1 MTNKMIM
8 RRIYMAVCLVLASA
22 SVMAQDLTDVLL
34 SVERNN
40 KELQALQKSNESQL
54 VEYRSGNILEDPTI
68 EYSPLFAPGTK
79 GVASSELVVKLGFD
93 FPTLYASRNK
103 AGKMQQTVLDMQYQL
118 RRRDILLEVKKIC
131 LDLIRLNQ
139 ERALLDERMRN
150 ADELLVLFERRLA
163 EGDASLLDVNKIRMD
178 RMNVNTEV
186 VQNETERAG
195 LMQSLT
201 ALNGNEPLAF
211 DAAAYPAV
219 PEIAYS
225 DSLCDTLANADF
237 AVRAARASAE
247 QAVQEVSVNRQNWIP
262 KLEVGYRRNTDMDD
276 AVNGFLIGGSVPIFT
291 SANKVKSAKA
301 KAVGANLEVE
311 NVQMQTEAQVRSL
324 LNTAVQLRRTADTYD
339 TELMYSTLRLLR
351 TAVENGEL
359 SIIEYYVEA
368 DNIYK
373 NLQAYMTVENQY
385 QQTVAEIYKNV
396 MLY

>member
-1 MTNKMIM
+1 
-8 RRIYMAVCLVLASA
+8 MAVCALSLASA
-22 SVMAQDLTDVLL
+22 AVMAQDMTDVLL

-40 KELQALQKSNESQL
+40 KELQALQKSNEAQL
-54 VEYRSGNILEDPTI
+54 VEYRSGNIVEDPTI
-68 EYSPLFAPGTK
+68 EYSPFFAPGTK

-103 AGKMQQTVLDMQYQL
+103 AGKMQQTALDMQYQL
-118 RRRDILLEVKKIC
+118 RRRDILLEAKKIC

-150 ADELLVLFERRLA
+150 ADELLAMFERRLA

-186 VQNETERAG
+186 VQNGTERAT
-195 LMQSLT
+195 LLQSLT
-201 ALNGNEPLAF
+201 ALNGNQPLTF

-219 PEIAYS
+219 PVIAYS
-225 DSLCDTLANADF
+225 DTLCDTLVNADF

-247 QAVQEVSVNRQNWIP
+247 QAEQEVSVNRQNWIP
-262 KLEVGYRRNTDMDD
+262 KFEVGYRRNTDMND
-276 AVNGFLIGGSVPIFT
+276 AVNGFMVGGSVPIFS
-291 SANKVKSAKA
+291 SANKVRSAKT
-301 KAVGANLEVE
+301 KAVSASLEVE
-311 NVQMQTEAQVRSL
+311 SVQMSAEAQVRSL

-339 TELMYSTLRLLR
+339 TALMYSTLRLLR

-385 QQTVAEIYKNV
+385 QQTVAEIYKNR
-396 MLY
+396 LLE

>member
-1 MTNKMIM
+1 
-8 RRIYMAVCLVLASA
+8 MAVCALSLASA
-22 SVMAQDLTDVLL
+22 AVMAQDMTDVLL

-40 KELQALQKSNESQL
+40 KELQALQKSNEAQL
-54 VEYRSGNILEDPTI
+54 VEYRSGNIVEDPTI
-68 EYSPLFAPGTK
+68 EYSPFFALGTK

-103 AGKMQQTVLDMQYQL
+103 AGKMQQTALDMQYQL
-118 RRRDILLEVKKIC
+118 RRRDILLEAKKIC

-150 ADELLVLFERRLA
+150 ADELLAMFERRLA
-163 EGDASLLDVNKIRMD
+163 EGDASLLDVNKIRME

-186 VQNETERAG
+186 VQNGTERAT
-195 LMQSLT
+195 LLQSLT
-201 ALNGNEPLAF
+201 ALNGNQPLTF
-211 DAAAYPAV
+211 DAAAYPVV
-219 PEIAYS
+219 PVIAYS
-225 DSLCDTLANADF
+225 DTLCDTLVNADF

-247 QAVQEVSVNRQNWIP
+247 QAEQEVSVNRQNWIP
-262 KLEVGYRRNTDMDD
+262 KFEVGYRRNTDMND
-276 AVNGFLIGGSVPIFT
+276 AVNGFMVGGSVPIFS
-291 SANKVKSAKA
+291 SANKVRSAKA
-301 KAVGANLEVE
+301 KAVSASLEVE
-311 NVQMQTEAQVRSL
+311 SVQMSAEAQVRSL

-339 TELMYSTLRLLR
+339 TALMYSTLRLLR

-385 QQTVAEIYKNV
+385 QQTVAEIYKNR
-396 MLY
+396 LLE

>member
-1 MTNKMIM
+1 
-8 RRIYMAVCLVLASA
+8 MAVCALSLASA
-22 SVMAQDLTDVLL
+22 AVMAQDMTDVLL

-40 KELQALQKSNESQL
+40 KELQALQKSNEAQI
-54 VEYRSGNILEDPTI
+54 VEYRSGNIVEDLTI
-68 EYSPLFAPGTK
+68 EYSPFFAPGAK
-79 GVASSELVVKLGFD
+79 GVTSSELVVKLGFD

-103 AGKMQQTVLDMQYQL
+103 AGKMQQTALDMQYQL
-118 RRRDILLEVKKIC
+118 RRRDILLEAKKIC

-139 ERALLDERMRN
+139 ERELLEERMRN
-150 ADELLVLFERRLA
+150 ADELLAMFEKRLA

-186 VQNETERAG
+186 VQNGTERAT
-195 LMQSLT
+195 LLQSLT
-201 ALNGNEPLAF
+201 ALNGNQPLTF

-219 PEIAYS
+219 PLIAYS
-225 DSLCDTLANADF
+225 DTLCDTLVNADF

-247 QAVQEVSVNRQNWIP
+247 QAEQEVSVNRQNWIP
-262 KLEVGYRRNTDMDD
+262 KFEVGYRRNTDMND
-276 AVNGFLIGGSVPIFT
+276 AVNGFMVGGSVPIFS
-291 SANKVKSAKA
+291 SANKVRSAKA
-301 KAVGANLEVE
+301 KAVSASLEVE
-311 NVQMQTEAQVRSL
+311 SVQMSAEAQVRSL

-339 TELMYSTLRLLR
+339 TALMYSTLRLLR

-385 QQTVAEIYKNV
+385 QQTVAEIYKNR
-396 MLY
+396 LLE

>member
-1 MTNKMIM
+1 
-8 RRIYMAVCLVLASA
+8 MAVCALSLASA
-22 SVMAQDLTDVLL
+22 AVMAQDMTDVLL

-40 KELQALQKSNESQL
+40 KELQALQKSNEAQL
-54 VEYRSGNILEDPTI
+54 VEYRSGNIVEDPTI
-68 EYSPLFAPGTK
+68 EYSPFFAPGTK

-103 AGKMQQTVLDMQYQL
+103 AGKMQQIALDMQYQL
-118 RRRDILLEVKKIC
+118 RRRDILLEAKKIC

-139 ERALLDERMRN
+139 ERVLLDERMRN
-150 ADELLVLFERRLA
+150 ADELLAMFERRLA

-186 VQNETERAG
+186 VQNGTERAT
-195 LMQSLT
+195 LLQSLT
-201 ALNGNEPLAF
+201 ALNGNQPLTF

-219 PEIAYS
+219 PLIAYS
-225 DSLCDTLANADF
+225 DTLCDTLVNADF

-247 QAVQEVSVNRQNWIP
+247 QAEQEVSVNRQNWIP
-262 KLEVGYRRNTDMDD
+262 KFEVGYRRNTDMND
-276 AVNGFLIGGSVPIFT
+276 AVNGFMVGGSVPIFS
-291 SANKVKSAKA
+291 SANKVRSAKA
-301 KAVGANLEVE
+301 KAVSASLEVE
-311 NVQMQTEAQVRSL
+311 SVQMSAEAQVRSL

-339 TELMYSTLRLLR
+339 TALMYSTLRLLR

-385 QQTVAEIYKNV
+385 QQTVAEIYKNRLLEV
-396 MLY
+396 SP

>member
-1 MTNKMIM
+1 
-8 RRIYMAVCLVLASA
+8 MAVCVLSLASA
-22 SVMAQDLTDVLL
+22 AVMAQDMTDVLL

-40 KELQALQKSNESQL
+40 KELQALQKSNEAQL
-54 VEYRSGNILEDPTI
+54 VEYRSGNIVEDPTI
-68 EYSPLFAPGTK
+68 EYSPFFAPGTK

-103 AGKMQQTVLDMQYQL
+103 AGKMQQTALDMQYQL
-118 RRRDILLEVKKIC
+118 RRRDILLEAKKIC

-150 ADELLVLFERRLA
+150 ADELLAMFERRLA

-186 VQNETERAG
+186 VQNGTERAT
-195 LMQSLT
+195 LLQSLT
-201 ALNGNEPLAF
+201 ALNGNQPLTF

-219 PEIAYS
+219 PVIAYS
-225 DSLCDTLANADF
+225 DTLCDTLVNADF

-247 QAVQEVSVNRQNWIP
+247 QAEQEVSVNRQNWIP
-262 KLEVGYRRNTDMDD
+262 KFEVGYRRNTDMND
-276 AVNGFLIGGSVPIFT
+276 AVNGFMVGGSVPIFS
-291 SANKVKSAKA
+291 SANKVRSAKT
-301 KAVGANLEVE
+301 KAVSASLEVE
-311 NVQMQTEAQVRSL
+311 SVQMSAEAQVRSL

-339 TELMYSTLRLLR
+339 TALMYSTLRLLR

-385 QQTVAEIYKNV
+385 QQTVAEIYKNR
-396 MLY
+396 LLE

>member
-1 MTNKMIM
+1 
-8 RRIYMAVCLVLASA
+8 MAVCALSLASA
-22 SVMAQDLTDVLL
+22 AVMAQDMTDVLL

-40 KELQALQKSNESQL
+40 KELQALQKSNEAQL
-54 VEYRSGNILEDPTI
+54 VEYRSGNIVEDPTI
-68 EYSPLFAPGTK
+68 EYSPFFAPGTK

-103 AGKMQQTVLDMQYQL
+103 AGKMQQIALDMQYQL
-118 RRRDILLEVKKIC
+118 RRRDILLEAKKIC

-139 ERALLDERMRN
+139 ERVLLDERMRN
-150 ADELLVLFERRLA
+150 ADELLAMFERRLA

-186 VQNETERAG
+186 VQNGTERAT
-195 LMQSLT
+195 LLQSLT
-201 ALNGNEPLAF
+201 ALNGNQPLTF

-219 PEIAYS
+219 PLIAYS
-225 DSLCDTLANADF
+225 DTLCDTLVNADF

-247 QAVQEVSVNRQNWIP
+247 QAEQEVSVNRQNWIP
-262 KLEVGYRRNTDMDD
+262 KFEVGYRRNTDMND
-276 AVNGFLIGGSVPIFT
+276 AVNGFMVGGSVPIFS
-291 SANKVKSAKA
+291 SANKVRSAKA
-301 KAVGANLEVE
+301 KAVSASLEVE
-311 NVQMQTEAQVRSL
+311 SVQMSAEAQVRSL

-339 TELMYSTLRLLR
+339 TALMYSTLRLLR

-385 QQTVAEIYKNV
+385 QQTVAEIYKNR
-396 MLY
+396 LLE

>member
-1 MTNKMIM
+1 
-8 RRIYMAVCLVLASA
+8 MAVCALSLASA
-22 SVMAQDLTDVLL
+22 AVMAQDMTDVLL

-40 KELQALQKSNESQL
+40 KELQALQKSNEAQM
-54 VEYRSGNILEDPTI
+54 VEYRSGNIVEDPTI
-68 EYSPLFAPGTK
+68 EYSPFFAPGTK

-103 AGKMQQTVLDMQYQL
+103 AGKMQQTALDMQYQL
-118 RRRDILLEVKKIC
+118 RRRDILLEAKKIC

-150 ADELLVLFERRLA
+150 ADELLAMFERRLA

-186 VQNETERAG
+186 VQNGTERAT
-195 LMQSLT
+195 LLQSLT
-201 ALNGNEPLAF
+201 ALNGNQPLTF

-219 PEIAYS
+219 PVIAYS
-225 DSLCDTLANADF
+225 DTLCDTLVNADF

-247 QAVQEVSVNRQNWIP
+247 QAEQEVSVNRQNWIP
-262 KLEVGYRRNTDMDD
+262 KFEVGYRRNTDMND
-276 AVNGFLIGGSVPIFT
+276 AVNGFMVGGSVPIFS
-291 SANKVKSAKA
+291 SANKVRSAKT
-301 KAVGANLEVE
+301 KAVSASLEVE
-311 NVQMQTEAQVRSL
+311 SVQMSAEAQVRSL

-339 TELMYSTLRLLR
+339 TALMYSTLRLLR

-385 QQTVAEIYKNV
+385 QQTVAEIYKNR
-396 MLY
+396 LLE

>member
-1 MTNKMIM
+1 
-8 RRIYMAVCLVLASA
+8 MAVCALSLASA
-22 SVMAQDLTDVLL
+22 AVMAQDMTDVLL

-40 KELQALQKSNESQL
+40 KELQALQKSNEAQL
-54 VEYRSGNILEDPTI
+54 VEYRSGNIVEDPTI
-68 EYSPLFAPGTK
+68 EYSPFFAPGTK
-79 GVASSELVVKLGFD
+79 GVVSSELVVKLGFD

-103 AGKMQQTVLDMQYQL
+103 AGKMQQTALDMQYQL
-118 RRRDILLEVKKIC
+118 RRRDILLEAKKIC

-139 ERALLDERMRN
+139 ERVLLDERMRN
-150 ADELLVLFERRLA
+150 ADELLAMFERRLA

-186 VQNETERAG
+186 VQNGTERAT
-195 LMQSLT
+195 LLQSLT
-201 ALNGNEPLAF
+201 ALNGNQPLTF

-219 PEIAYS
+219 PVIAYS
-225 DSLCDTLANADF
+225 DTLCDTLVNTDF

-247 QAVQEVSVNRQNWIP
+247 QAEQEVSVNRQNWIP
-262 KLEVGYRRNTDMDD
+262 KFEVGYRRNTDMND
-276 AVNGFLIGGSVPIFT
+276 AVNGFMVGGSVPIFS
-291 SANKVKSAKA
+291 SANKVRSAKA
-301 KAVGANLEVE
+301 KAVSASLEVE
-311 NVQMQTEAQVRSL
+311 SVQMSAEAQVRSL

-339 TELMYSTLRLLR
+339 TALMYSTLRLLR

-385 QQTVAEIYKNV
+385 QQTVAEIYKNW
-396 MLY
+396 LLK